1 MQPIVNGLKTK
12 YASCM
17 TLERV
22 NFHQPTEWHELIYP
36 LSTPEFALLDSSKQ
50 VLHRWFGVTEEEEF
64 SALLD
69 PLCGS

>member
-12 YASCM
+12 YSSCM

-22 NFHQPTEWHELIYP
+22 NFHERTSWHELLLP
-36 LSTPEFALLDSSKQ
+36 LASPEFALLDSSKQ
-50 VLHRWFGVTEEEEF
+50 VIHRWFGVTDEEEF